1 MIKLEIIQQI
11 ESALHKGFIN
21 KDIVGNSQFKPEL
34 LINNEND
41 KTVLHS
47 LLEELENCQS
57 FLFSV
62 AFITESG
69 LATLKTLLHDLKHK
83 GIKGRILTSTYLHFN
98 KPKMFE
104 ELLKFDNIEVRL
116 TDMEGFHSKGY
127 IFEHDTHYSFIV
139 GSSNL
144 TANALKVNFEWNIKL
159 TSYENGEVIHHFKEQ
174 FEKIWSQSISLDQ
187 KWIDMYAINYV
198 TINPTHEIQK
208 IVEFPGKYNE
218 NKLINALRIKPNKM
232 QQVALEGIDKI
243 RNRGVDRGL
252 VISATGTGK
261 TYLAAFDVRNY
272 QPRKMLFIVHREQI
286 LQKAKADFMEI
297 LGGDDRDYG
306 ILSGT
311 TKQYDAKYLFATVQ
325 TISQD
330 KVLETFVKDYF
341 DYILIDE
348 VHKAGAKSYL
358 KVIDYFRP
366 NFLLGLTATPDRTD
380 DFNIYGLFNYN
391 IAYEIRLQEALE
403 DGMLC
408 PFHYFGV
415 TDYILEGEIMD
426 DTVTLSNLVT
436 EERFKHILEKI
447 NYYGYSGDILKGLI
461 FCSRNEEAVELSI
474 LFNEK
479 GYRTV
484 ALSGSHSQE
493 ERLKQVERLE
503 NGTLDY
509 IITVDIFNEGIDIPS
524 VNQIIM
530 LRQTQS
536 SIIFIQ
542 QLGRGLRKHH
552 SKDYVTIIDFIGNYK
567 SNYLIPVAL
576 SGDGS
581 QNKDNIRR
589 HLQDTSYIKG
599 VSTINF
605 EEVAKKQIY
614 KSIDTTNLT
623 QLRILREAYEQL
635 KNRVGR
641 TPRLMDFI
649 NHNSVD
655 PQNIVKREGNYYKFL
670 IKLKEEVAPLQEYD
684 NQILT
689 MFSLEFL
696 NGKRLHEIVLLQL
709 LLEQESVSKTK
720 YKKSLKE
727 YGCYIDENTYN
738 SIKRVFELSFF
749 TRSDIKKY
757 GEKPIVIFDQDEIQ
771 LNSLIRERLKESATF
786 KSFVVDIIETAFL
799 KHQKY
804 HSNKP
809 LTIHEKYT
817 KKDVCR
823 LLNWHKD
830 EKGTMYGYRTK
841 HGTCPIFITY
851 HKREIE
857 DSINYG
863 DELLNRETL
872 RWFTKNNRTLASKE
886 VREIVQAKKR
896 GIDIHIFVKKDD
908 DEGTDFYYLGTA
920 EPDNNTIVETTMV
933 DAEKELPVVKMNLKL
948 KNSLTYNLYKYL
960 TSLKE

>member
-1 MIKLEIIQQI
+1 MINLDILQQI

-34 LINNEND
+34 LINNAND

-47 LLEELENCQS
+47 LLEELESCQS

-69 LATLKTLLHDLKHK
+69 LATLKTLLHDLKNK
-83 GIKGRILTSTYLHFN
+83 GVKGRILTSTYLHFN

-104 ELLKFDNIEVRL
+104 ELLKFDNIDVRL

-127 IFEHDTHYSFIV
+127 IFEHETHYSFIV

-159 TSYENGEVIHHFKEQ
+159 TSYEDGEVIHHFQKQ
-174 FEKIWSQSISLDQ
+174 FEEIWSQSSPLDQ
-187 KWIDMYAINYV
+187 KWIDLYSIKYT
-198 TINPTHEIQK
+198 TINPPHEIQK

-218 NKLINALRIKPNKM
+218 NRLINALKIKPNKM
-232 QQVALEGIDKI
+232 QRMALEGIDKL
-243 RNRGVDRGL
+243 RNRGADRGL
-252 VISATGTGK
+252 IISATGTGK

-286 LQKAKADFMEI
+286 LQKAKSDFMEI

-306 ILSGT
+306 ILSGNT
-311 TKQYDAKYLFATVQ
+311 RQYDAKYLFATVQ

-330 KVLETFVKDYF
+330 KVLTTFVKDYF

-380 DFNIYGLFNYN
+380 DFNIYSLFNYN

-426 DTVTLSNLVT
+426 DTVRLSNLVT

-447 NYYGYSGDILKGLI
+447 NYYGYSGDILRGLI
-461 FCSRNEEAVELSI
+461 FCSRNEEALVLST

-493 ERLKQVERLE
+493 ERLKQVEKLE
-503 NGTLDY
+503 NGSLDY

-567 SNYLIPVAL
+567 NNYLIPVAL

-605 EEVAKKQIY
+605 EEVAKRQIY

-641 TPRLMDFI
+641 TPRLVDFI
-649 NHNSVD
+649 NHNSID

-670 IKLKEEVAPLQEYD
+670 TKLKEEVAPLQEYD

-720 YKKSLKE
+720 YKKSLRE
-727 YGCYIDENTYN
+727 YGCYIDEDTYN

-749 TRSDIKKY
+749 TKGDIKKY
-757 GEKPIVIFDQDEIQ
+757 GEKPIIIFDQDEIQ
-771 LNSLIRERLKESATF
+771 LNNLIRKRLKESVTF
-786 KSFVVDIIETAFL
+786 KYLIVDIIETAFL
-799 KHQKY
+799 KHKKY
-804 HSNKP
+804 RSNEP

-823 LLNWHKD
+823 LLNWYKD

-851 HKREIE
+851 HKREVE
-857 DSINYG
+857 GSINYG

-886 VREIVQAKKR
+886 VQEIVQAKER

-908 DEGTDFYYLGTA
+908 DEGTDFYYLGPA
-920 EPDNNTIVETTMV
+920 VPDDNTIIETTMV
-933 DAEKELPVVKMNLKL
+933 DAEKELPVVQMNLKL
-948 KNSLTYNLYKYL
+948 KNPLTHNLYKYL
-960 TSLKE
+960 TSLS

>member
-1 MIKLEIIQQI
+1 M
-11 ESALHKGFIN
+11 
-21 KDIVGNSQFKPEL
+21 
-34 LINNEND
+34 
-41 KTVLHS
+41 
-47 LLEELENCQS
+47 
-57 FLFSV
+57 
-62 AFITESG
+62 
-69 LATLKTLLHDLKHK
+69 
-83 GIKGRILTSTYLHFN
+83 
-98 KPKMFE
+98 
-104 ELLKFDNIEVRL
+104 
-116 TDMEGFHSKGY
+116 
-127 IFEHDTHYSFIV
+127 
-139 GSSNL
+139 
-144 TANALKVNFEWNIKL
+144 
-159 TSYENGEVIHHFKEQ
+159 
-174 FEKIWSQSISLDQ
+174 
-187 KWIDMYAINYV
+187 
-198 TINPTHEIQK
+198 
-208 IVEFPGKYNE
+208 
-218 NKLINALRIKPNKM
+218 
-232 QQVALEGIDKI
+232 
-243 RNRGVDRGL
+243 
-252 VISATGTGK
+252 
-261 TYLAAFDVRNY
+261 
-272 QPRKMLFIVHREQI
+272 
-286 LQKAKADFMEI
+286 
-297 LGGDDRDYG
+297 
-306 ILSGT
+306 
-311 TKQYDAKYLFATVQ
+311 
-325 TISQD
+325 
-330 KVLETFVKDYF
+330 
-341 DYILIDE
+341 
-348 VHKAGAKSYL
+348 HKAGAKSYL

-447 NYYGYSGDILKGLI
+447 NYYGYSGDRLKGLI

-503 NGTLDY
+503 NGNLDY

-567 SNYLIPVAL
+567 NNYLIPVAL

-670 IKLKEEVAPLQEYD
+670 IKLKEEVPPLQEYD

-727 YGCYIDENTYN
+727 YGCYIDEDTYN
-738 SIKRVFELSFF
+738 SIKRVFELSF
-749 TRSDIKKY
+749 
-757 GEKPIVIFDQDEIQ
+757 
-771 LNSLIRERLKESATF
+771 L
-786 KSFVVDIIETAFL
+786 
-799 KHQKY
+799 QK
-804 HSNKP
+804 
-809 LTIHEKYT
+809 
-817 KKDVCR
+817 V
-823 LLNWHKD
+823 
-830 EKGTMYGYRTK
+830 
-841 HGTCPIFITY
+841 
-851 HKREIE
+851 
-857 DSINYG
+857 
-863 DELLNRETL
+863 TL
-872 RWFTKNNRTLASKE
+872 RNMAKNQLS
-886 VREIVQAKKR
+886 
-896 GIDIHIFVKKDD
+896 
-908 DEGTDFYYLGTA
+908 YL
-920 EPDNNTIVETTMV
+920 I
-933 DAEKELPVVKMNLKL
+933 KMRF
-948 KNSLTYNLYKYL
+948 S
-960 TSLKE
+960 

>member
-1 MIKLEIIQQI
+1 
-11 ESALHKGFIN
+11 
-21 KDIVGNSQFKPEL
+21 
-34 LINNEND
+34 
-41 KTVLHS
+41 
-47 LLEELENCQS
+47 
-57 FLFSV
+57 
-62 AFITESG
+62 
-69 LATLKTLLHDLKHK
+69 
-83 GIKGRILTSTYLHFN
+83 
-98 KPKMFE
+98 
-104 ELLKFDNIEVRL
+104 
-116 TDMEGFHSKGY
+116 
-127 IFEHDTHYSFIV
+127 
-139 GSSNL
+139 
-144 TANALKVNFEWNIKL
+144 ANALKVNFEWNIKL

-174 FEKIWSQSISLDQ
+174 FEKIWSQPISVDPAV
-187 KWIDMYAINYV
+187 IGMYAINHV

-218 NKLINALRIKPNKM
+218 NKLITALRIKPNKM

-552 SKDYVTIIDFIGNYK
+552 SK
-567 SNYLIPVAL
+567 
-576 SGDGS
+576 
-581 QNKDNIRR
+581 
-589 HLQDTSYIKG
+589 
-599 VSTINF
+599 
-605 EEVAKKQIY
+605 
-614 KSIDTTNLT
+614 
-623 QLRILREAYEQL
+623 
-635 KNRVGR
+635 
-641 TPRLMDFI
+641 
-649 NHNSVD
+649 
-655 PQNIVKREGNYYKFL
+655 
-670 IKLKEEVAPLQEYD
+670 
-684 NQILT
+684 
-689 MFSLEFL
+689 
-696 NGKRLHEIVLLQL
+696 
-709 LLEQESVSKTK
+709 
-720 YKKSLKE
+720 
-727 YGCYIDENTYN
+727 
-738 SIKRVFELSFF
+738 
-749 TRSDIKKY
+749 
-757 GEKPIVIFDQDEIQ
+757 
-771 LNSLIRERLKESATF
+771 
-786 KSFVVDIIETAFL
+786 
-799 KHQKY
+799 
-804 HSNKP
+804 
-809 LTIHEKYT
+809 
-817 KKDVCR
+817 
-823 LLNWHKD
+823 
-830 EKGTMYGYRTK
+830 
-841 HGTCPIFITY
+841 
-851 HKREIE
+851 
-857 DSINYG
+857 
-863 DELLNRETL
+863 
-872 RWFTKNNRTLASKE
+872 
-886 VREIVQAKKR
+886 
-896 GIDIHIFVKKDD
+896 
-908 DEGTDFYYLGTA
+908 
-920 EPDNNTIVETTMV
+920 
-933 DAEKELPVVKMNLKL
+933 
-948 KNSLTYNLYKYL
+948 
-960 TSLKE
+960 